1 MGMFRAGVR
10 HVKALCR
17 VGLLWVC
24 KLTYCMLVCPSLPW
38 VQVVQTSSSL
48 RVVAVSQSSL
58 PVAGARKLLATISG
72 MTCPKAPPSL
82 SCNLNLGTFPVEG
95 LDSKVQFL
103 VVQDQDSMTLDAW
116 QGLAGPLDSD
126 EGLAGATADPEG
138 SRSPPG
144 SARAAGR
151 GGSGSEGEGGEVEL
165 EAAPLLLQL
174 PPAAAVQP
182 QQQQQPRPQPH
193 SPAAAFGVVTPV
205 GGVTPTGSPRAV
217 AAAASSSSGFAG
229 VSSLLP
235 RATAAWVSG
244 GSSGSPQR
252 PSTPSSAHHAA
263 TTAAAASNGASSSKS
278 AGGGRCPSYV
288 CPCLVFVVEQ
298 QECTGCMVQTPLLFE
313 ELDTL
318 NLSGLGIGDEGAA
331 GMAKTLTQNPNMR
344 RCVLSDNKIG
354 AEGGAALAASLAINT
369 NLQVM
374 VPCQRHAHR
383 ATSSMLCSMRLSC
396 ATSAFSFFDRLLLVL
411 LLLLLHMC
419 HHQSVM

>member
-1 MGMFRAGVR
+1 LQA
-10 HVKALCR
+10 
-17 VGLLWVC
+17 
-24 KLTYCMLVCPSLPW
+24 
-38 VQVVQTSSSL
+38 VQTSSSL

-58 PVAGARKLLATISG
+58 PVAGARKLLATISS

-126 EGLAGATADPEG
+126 EGLGVHTDLQE
-138 SRSPPG
+138 
-144 SARAAGR
+144 
-151 GGSGSEGEGGEVEL
+151 GSGSPGSTRAGGRGSSSEGEAGEVEL
-165 EAAPLLLQL
+165 EAAPLLQPL
-174 PPAAAVQP
+174 PAAVQ
-182 QQQQQPRPQPH
+182 QQQQQPR

-205 GGVTPTGSPRAV
+205 TGVTPTGSPRAV
-217 AAAASSSSGFAG
+217 AASSSGFAA

-244 GSSGSPQR
+244 GSSGSPQQ
-252 PSTPSSAHHAA
+252 PSTPSSAHHAS
-263 TTAAAASNGASSSKS
+263 AAAAAAASSNGASSSKS

-298 QECTGCMVQTPLLFE
+298 QECTNCMVQTPLLFE
-313 ELDTL
+313 DLDTL

-354 AEGGAALAASLAINT
+354 AEGGAALAASLAVNT
-369 NLQVM
+369 NLQV
-374 VPCQRHAHR
+374 
-383 ATSSMLCSMRLSC
+383 S
-396 ATSAFSFFDRLLLVL
+396 VL
-411 LLLLLHMC
+411 HL
-419 HHQSVM
+419 QTKAP